1 MRPSSMFRM
10 SWLAIGLALLASCSK
25 DKVVEVKVGNT
36 ADFMRDSEMVEVPV
50 EPLLSY
56 LGSEYV
62 YVTDSLLNEIPS
74 QVTYDGKL
82 IFQTETFP
90 GTESNYYVYPS
101 ATPHT
106 YDSVTMGRV
115 YPERADDIAWE
126 NELVGFRAY
135 GPGTQNKG
143 EKAFGY
149 DIFFKYPSAEPVLER
164 LYAPETNPATWQKVD
179 SLRAIDSELADEF
192 IKTFSYHI
200 DHGLGMDCYAV
211 GATLGAGVAA
221 IERNDTIQYP
231 WCYESAEVLD
241 NGPLRFS
248 VRLDFAPVDIEGAG
262 NVIEHRLITL
272 DAGSHLNKCKV
283 WYDGLNSS
291 QTIVT
296 GFPRRDE
303 SQAVMDSTTYTL
315 AYADP
320 TQGPDNGKALLGIVL
335 NQPVKEMLESDGHV
349 IARSEIAPRD
359 TFSYSW
365 GFAWDK
371 TDVKT
376 LAKWEE
382 YLTKYSLKQNIP
394 LSVTYK

>member
-1 MRPSSMFRM
+1 MKLTSLFRM
-10 SWLAIGLALLASCSK
+10 SCLAIGLAMLASCSK
-25 DKVVEVKVGNT
+25 DKVVEVKVSNISDIMSDG
-36 ADFMRDSEMVEVPV
+36 EMVEVPV
-50 EPLLSY
+50 EPLLDY

-82 IFQTETFP
+82 IFQTTTDP
-90 GTESNYYVYPS
+90 GAESVYYIYS
-101 ATPHT
+101 SSTPHD
-106 YDSVTMGRV
+106 YDSVTVGRV

-135 GPGTQNKG
+135 GPATQGKG

-149 DIFFKYPSAEPVLER
+149 DIFFKYPSAEPVLEQ
-164 LYAPETNPATWQKVD
+164 LYAPETSPATWQKVD
-179 SLRAIDSELADEF
+179 SLRAIDPDLAEEF

-221 IERNDTIQYP
+221 IELNDTIQFP
-231 WCYESAEVLD
+231 WCYEKAEVLD

-248 VRLDFAPVDIEGAG
+248 VRLDFAPVTVDGVG
-262 NVIEHRLITL
+262 DLTEHRLITL
-272 DAGSHLNKCKV
+272 DAGSHLNKCNV

-291 QTIVT
+291 QTVVA

-303 SQAVMDSTTYTL
+303 SAAVMDSMTML

-320 TQGPDNGKALLGIVL
+320 TQGPGNGKALLGIVL
-335 NQPVKEMLESDGHV
+335 DKPAKEMLESSGHI

-371 TDVKT
+371 TDIKT
-376 LAKWEE
+376 LAEWNE
-382 YLTKYSLKQNIP
+382 YLAKYSKKQNKSI
-394 LSVTYK
+394 SVAYK